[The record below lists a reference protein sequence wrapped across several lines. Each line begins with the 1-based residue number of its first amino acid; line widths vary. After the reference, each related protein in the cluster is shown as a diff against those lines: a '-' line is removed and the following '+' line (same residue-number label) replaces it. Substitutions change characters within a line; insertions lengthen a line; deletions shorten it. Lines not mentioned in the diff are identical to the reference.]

1 MKKLVIIQ
9 NRILHYR
16 IPLFNALSRIYD
28 LTVVHSGEDFDIS
41 NVKFKVVKLGART
54 FGTFQWQNRLN
65 LEIKKISPD
74 VIVSIADIQWVG
86 SLLLSFTFSGKFVWW
101 GFDKGRSK
109 AAMFFKYLMIKQG
122 NTCIFYNDAAK
133 SHFDSLDKN
142 SNFFIA
148 NNTFDVGER
157 VKAYEFKDKD
167 SIIFVGSFDQRK
179 RLADMIDAFGTL
191 SQRHPSIIFRLVGD
205 GMVYKEVES
214 LIENKKLNDRV
225 ILVGRVED
233 PKELRKL
240 YQKAYYSVSFGQ
252 AGLSILQSLGFG
264 VPFISSK
271 NAISGGELCNI
282 KDGYNGLLCNDDVSS
297 LTSAMHYLL
306 GDRAIEY
313 GRNSYSYYSEFCT
326 IDNMVNSFVEAIES

>member
-16 IPLFNALSRIYD
+16 IPLFNALARVYD

-41 NVKFKVVKLGART
+41 NAKFKVVKLSVRK
-54 FGTFQWQNRLN
+54 FGTFQWQTYLSS
-65 LEIKKISPD
+65 EIKKISPD
-74 VIVSIADIQWVG
+74 VVISIADIQWIG
-86 SLLLSFTFSGKFVWW
+86 SLLLSFTFPGKFVWW

-109 AAMFFKYLMIKQG
+109 AAMFFKSLIIKQG

-142 SNFFIA
+142 GNFFIA

-157 VKAYEFKDKD
+157 VKAYEFEDKD

-179 RLADMIDAFGTL
+179 RLADMIDAFGKL
-191 SQRHPSIIFRLVGD
+191 SQSHPSLLFRLVGD
-205 GMVYKEVES
+205 GAVYKEIES
-214 LIENKKLNDRV
+214 WIEKKKLNDRV
-225 ILVGRVED
+225 ILIGRVED

-240 YQKAYYSVSFGQ
+240 YQKAYHSVSFGQ

-282 KDGYNGLLCNDDVSS
+282 KDGYNGLLCDDDVPS

-306 GDRAIEY
+306 GEKAIEY
-313 GRNSYSYYSEFCT
+313 GRNSYNYYSEFCT
-326 IDNMVNSFVEAIES
+326 IDNMVSSFVDAIEN